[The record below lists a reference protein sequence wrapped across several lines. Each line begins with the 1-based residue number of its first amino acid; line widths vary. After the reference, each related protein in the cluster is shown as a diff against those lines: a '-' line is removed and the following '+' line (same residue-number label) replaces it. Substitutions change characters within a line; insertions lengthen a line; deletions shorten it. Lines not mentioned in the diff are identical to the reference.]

1 MVDDGM
7 MLMGQ
12 CFLKT
17 GFSFSSLSQTHL
29 SCKPGVLNLFRL
41 GTTFTAAYKLAGD
54 KAINKDNLLK
64 LLNNLLKMLLMYYYK
79 HIHILLNNFH
89 LKKLVTSEIS
99 GLSLVSE
106 MFQYQV
112 EFLLL
117 HITRISPCVHQ

>member
-1 MVDDGM
+1 MYHFFVYVALVLTSTWLAVNNSNMVDDGM

-64 LLNNLLKMLLMYYYK
+64 LLSNLLKMLLMYYYK

-89 LKKLVTSEIS
+89 
-99 GLSLVSE
+99 
-106 MFQYQV
+106 
-112 EFLLL
+112 
-117 HITRISPCVHQ
+117 